1 LIIDYCGK
9 KQKTG
14 DRVSGYQGIRVS
26 GYQVVGY
33 QVVGYPENRISGEG
47 RQRRGEYRIPTDT
60 FGTSKEF

>member
-1 LIIDYCGK
+1 LRK
-9 KQKTG
+9 KQKTEDG
-14 DRVSGYQGIRVS
+14 RQKTEDVRQGIRVS
-26 GYQVVGY
+26 GY